1 MGRSTG
7 IMAGILICCLL
18 AVSGSADVRAESVIP
33 FTITAE
39 ADEQEIITVEVK
51 VPESTTLEAFT
62 IHVMYNKDA
71 CILYT
76 GNDEL
81 LQGYGF
87 DEDFG
92 DQYRANGMLMSNAVP
107 GQVSFTGVCSG
118 ETAACQGNIAIV
130 TLLCYKEGAV
140 GEAGISLKVTAL
152 HADGAS
158 VDVSSAENA
167 VISCEV
173 AENNTSDP
181 TEMPEAEDGQSSAA
195 EQLPYETA
203 APNADRADIPTAE
216 AASPD
221 SFAERSDSSVK
232 EAEADVVSE
241 YSDGLKEQII
251 TNEKL
256 AMQPGEGT
264 PDAVQKEQEQKKR
277 VSGQGEKP
285 EHRVSF
291 AVLAAVPAVALI
303 AVFSG
308 IKLKKR
314 KGV

>member
-1 MGRSTG
+1 MRRSTG
-7 IMAGILICCLL
+7 IIAGILICCLL
-18 AVSGSADVRAESVIP
+18 AVSGSTDVRAESVIP

-39 ADEQEIITVEVK
+39 ADEQEIITVQVK

-87 DEDFG
+87 DEGFG
-92 DQYRANGMLMSNAVP
+92 AQYRANGMLLSNAVP

-118 ETAACQGNIAIV
+118 ETAAYQGTVAIV
-130 TLLCYKEGAV
+130 TLLYYREGAAD
-140 GEAGISLKVTAL
+140 EAGISLKVTAL
-152 HADGAS
+152 HADGGS

-167 VISCEV
+167 VIPCEV
-173 AENNTSDP
+173 SEKNTSGP
-181 TEMPEAEDGQSSAA
+181 TEMPAAEAGQSSTA

-203 APNADRADIPTAE
+203 APEADRADVPTAE
-216 AASPD
+216 AVGPD
-221 SFAERSDSSVK
+221 SFADRSDSSVK
-232 EAEADVVSE
+232 GAEADVVSE
-241 YSDGLKEQII
+241 YSDGQKEQII
-251 TNEKL
+251 TSEKQ
-256 AMQPGEGT
+256 AMQPGEDT
-264 PDAVQKEQEQKKR
+264 PDAVQNAQEQKKR

-285 EHRVSF
+285 EHRVSL

-303 AVFSG
+303 AVFSR